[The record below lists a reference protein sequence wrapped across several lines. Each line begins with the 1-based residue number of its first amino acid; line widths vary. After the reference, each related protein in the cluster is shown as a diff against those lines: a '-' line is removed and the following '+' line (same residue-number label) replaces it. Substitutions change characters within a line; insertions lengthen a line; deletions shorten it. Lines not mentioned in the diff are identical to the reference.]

1 MLLQQGFL
9 NILAQIAPGTHLREA
24 LDSITR
30 LGKGALILIADR
42 EKASNVIL
50 DGFELNTEFTP
61 QKLTELSKMDRA
73 IVVDESLKKILYA
86 NVLLV
91 PDHRIP
97 SRETGT
103 RHHAAEIV
111 AKQLQAP
118 TLAVSASK
126 ERVTLY
132 YGNIRYILPDFN
144 ILTAR
149 VNQALHILEQYRSTL
164 DALLD
169 ELTALEFEGRPHAD
183 DVASVIQLS
192 IQMQQVESDVGRW
205 FIEMGDQKHL
215 QEQLLEWLMLE
226 VSTRFALLLKD
237 YQRKERKS
245 VQSMIRKLQGLPRE
259 KLLETEAI
267 MEVLGY
273 EELNEISE
281 MTLNPR
287 GYRVLHEI
295 PRLPSTIAKRLVSKF
310 GNLLQIVDASE
321 EDLIKI
327 RGVGMVRARTI
338 RAGLMR
344 IKILYNSIP
353 QVMKHAR

>member
-1 MLLQQGFL
+1 MSEGQAFL
-9 NILAQIAPGTHLREA
+9 DILAQLAPGTAMREA

-42 EKASNVIL
+42 EKAAKVIQS
-50 DGFELNTEFTP
+50 GFEIDTEFSP

-73 IVVDESLKKILYA
+73 IVVDESLRRILYA

-91 PDHRIP
+91 PDHRFT

-103 RHHAAEIV
+103 RHLSAELV

-126 ERVTLY
+126 DRVTLY
-132 YGNIRYILPDFN
+132 YGEVIYILPDFT

-149 VNQALHILEQYRSTL
+149 VNQALHILEQYRNTL
-164 DALLD
+164 DTLLT
-169 ELTALEFEGRPHAD
+169 ELTALEFDGRAMAD
-183 DVASVIQLS
+183 DVASVIQLMV
-192 IQMQQVESDVGRW
+192 QMMQVESDVQRW
-205 FIEMGDQKHL
+205 FIELGNQKYL

-226 VSTRFALLLKD
+226 VEKRFLLLLKD
-237 YQRKERKS
+237 YQHKERAT
-245 VQSMIRKLQGLPRE
+245 VLPLARKIQALPRE
-259 KLLETEAI
+259 KLLETESVMAT
-267 MEVLGY
+267 LGY
-273 EELNEISE
+273 EDLDEISE
-281 MTLNPR
+281 LNLHPR

-295 PRLPSTIAKRLVSKF
+295 PRLPSMIAKRLISRH
-310 GNLLQIVDASE
+310 GQLLNIVEAGE

-327 RGVGMVRARTI
+327 KGIGMVRARTI

-344 IKILYNSIP
+344 IKAMHSAIP
-353 QVMKHAR
+353 QVMRHG

>member
-1 MLLQQGFL
+1 MPNHDGFL
-9 NILAQIAPGTHLREA
+9 DILAKIAPGTLLREA

-30 LGKGALILIADR
+30 LGKGALILIADGD
-42 EKASNVIL
+42 KAAKVMQG
-50 DGFELNTEFTP
+50 GFELNTELTP

-73 IVVDESLKKILYA
+73 IVVDESLKQILYA

-91 PDHRIP
+91 PDHKIP
-97 SRETGT
+97 SKETGT
-103 RHHAAEIV
+103 RHRAAEIV
-111 AKQLQAP
+111 AKQLQTA

-132 YGNIRYILPDFN
+132 YGDISYILPDFN
-144 ILTAR
+144 MLTAR
-149 VNQALHILEQYRSTL
+149 INQALHILEQYRNTL
-164 DALLD
+164 DGLLD
-169 ELTALEFEGRPHAD
+169 QLTALEFEGRAHAD
-183 DVASVIQLS
+183 DVASVIQLCV
-192 IQMQQVESDVGRW
+192 QMLQVEADVGRW

-215 QEQLLEWLMLE
+215 QAQLLEWLMLE
-226 VSTRFALLLKD
+226 VEVRFSLLLKD

-245 VQSMIRKLQGLPRE
+245 VQLLIRKLQSLPRE

-273 EELNEISE
+273 EELDEISE
-281 MTLNPR
+281 MSISPR

-295 PRLPSTIAKRLVSKF
+295 PRLPSAIAKRLVSKF
-310 GNLLQIVDASE
+310 GNLSQIVDASE
-321 EDLIKI
+321 EDLISI

-344 IKILYNSIP
+344 IKTLYNSIP
-353 QVMKHAR
+353 KVIKHAR